1 MSDIS
6 ALPRHIANNK
16 SIEMVIIDKLS
27 NALMIHFDGK
37 VELEI
42 ATEKSTRNVGT
53 IKDKTLY
60 VERTREKHLHRK
72 SNSYGFNYY
81 LLKNTKIFDSVT
93 LLEDGETYFRI
104 PKEKIIEFGRVMYF
118 KNSQDGNSFEVQI
131 FLSRDII
138 KLYQKND

>member
-1 MSDIS
+1 MSELS

-16 SIEMVIIDKLS
+16 DIKMAIIDNSS
-27 NALMIHFDGK
+27 NALLIYFDGK

-42 ATEKSTRNVGT
+42 ATEKSPRNLGT
-53 IKDKTLY
+53 IKEKTLY
-60 VERTREKHLHRK
+60 VERNREKHLHRK

-81 LLKNTKIFDSVT
+81 LLNNVKVFDSVA
-93 LLEDGETYFRI
+93 LLEDGQTYYNI
-104 PKEKIIEFGRVMYF
+104 PKEKIIEFGKVMYF